1 MSSIFTNVKKDQF
14 SKWIAIQIFQ
24 QNYFTQ
30 PSSKFI
36 YKMNSSV
43 SRISTGITLHGRI
56 LDRRK
61 KSLFLSILQ
70 DRASAVAP
78 DKQEFTKL

>member
-1 MSSIFTNVKKDQF
+1 MDRYSHISTKLFHSASF
-14 SKWIAIQIFQ
+14 
-24 QNYFTQ
+24 
-30 PSSKFI
+30 KFI

-43 SRISTGITLHGRI
+43 SRISTGIALHGRI